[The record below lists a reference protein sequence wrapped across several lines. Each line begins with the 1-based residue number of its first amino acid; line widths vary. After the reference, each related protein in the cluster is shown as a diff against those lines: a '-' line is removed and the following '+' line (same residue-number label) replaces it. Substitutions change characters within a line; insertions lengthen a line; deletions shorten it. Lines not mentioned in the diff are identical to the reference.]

1 MTSIS
6 NINDPAGVAAL
17 LDQLK
22 SSAAWQELTNASQ
35 PTTVQPD
42 TPPFAN
48 VAPIPAE
55 GAVSSE
61 NDTTVNDDS
70 TLSSTS
76 VASLLSQLKTISTGP
91 DLQAASGLNV
101 CSQNITGPSQSNGP
115 RKNPTSHYISSS
127 VALHGQATTDAVE
140 DLTKLSFAQSLPS
153 ISCLAEDPAFVSAL
167 TKLRKDQ
174 DDLERQLWTEREAL
188 YTKYHEKFKVA
199 QTKAQMIGTTV
210 SQHEQDMMNDAFKKE
225 IFKFDHNRV
234 IPAWDGLVSRQQLEL
249 VQLKVP
255 TMFVT
260 GEARNREPRHILPS
274 VPIMPCVDLHSKAD
288 YASIYYT
295 TNSPHSNVGGFDPEK
310 PTIVILHPIFLDST
324 WLDLQLGDSRLNKHY
339 NIIAFDMRCSGK
351 SQCRPSGRHDSWVD
365 CADLAFCFQKLHLPP
380 SHILALEGSSI
391 NCALRLALL
400 FPEMCL
406 SLTLVNV
413 PAPVELKW
421 IYKNLDELVHGACFA
436 EDLYSFEQS
445 AYDCLEFLF
454 GPASDRDLIDE
465 LIAFWELSLPPRKRA
480 RLAETTSVYI
490 NRSPLSPDA
499 QVVGFYAPGA
509 VIMTYGVKDGAILYT
524 VRGKTVGGTS
534 MLSVVPGHASI
545 VNRAFANFLARLPHH
560 RSDIVP
566 PELPIKERMRVA
578 LKKLSEITGNPKI
591 ASLDPSCSISFSLLS
606 PEVVKSQTELVR
618 HYQKD
623 ADIAFSP
630 MTLDG
635 KPLRKYSERERVEW
649 SHIETGSAAIV
660 PPERGKESE
669 RVSKSSSRS
678 DSQHNPGDSP
688 LLKTAFSPTSSEI
701 HILKEIKVANIT
713 PLQRLMT

>member
-1 MTSIS
+1 
-6 NINDPAGVAAL
+6 
-17 LDQLK
+17 
-22 SSAAWQELTNASQ
+22 
-35 PTTVQPD
+35 
-42 TPPFAN
+42 
-48 VAPIPAE
+48 
-55 GAVSSE
+55 
-61 NDTTVNDDS
+61 
-70 TLSSTS
+70 
-76 VASLLSQLKTISTGP
+76 
-91 DLQAASGLNV
+91 
-101 CSQNITGPSQSNGP
+101 
-115 RKNPTSHYISSS
+115 
-127 VALHGQATTDAVE
+127 
-140 DLTKLSFAQSLPS
+140 
-153 ISCLAEDPAFVSAL
+153 
-167 TKLRKDQ
+167 
-174 DDLERQLWTEREAL
+174 
-188 YTKYHEKFKVA
+188 
-199 QTKAQMIGTTV
+199 
-210 SQHEQDMMNDAFKKE
+210 
-225 IFKFDHNRV
+225 
-234 IPAWDGLVSRQQLEL
+234 
-249 VQLKVP
+249 
-255 TMFVT
+255 
-260 GEARNREPRHILPS
+260 
-274 VPIMPCVDLHSKAD
+274 MPCVDLHSKAD

-351 SQCRPSGRHDSWVD
+351 SHCRPSGRHDSWVD

-391 NCALRLALL
+391 YCALRLALL

-499 QVVGFYAPGA
+499 YAMITQPVLIIQGEKNELCPLKYA
-509 VIMTYGVKDGAILYT
+509 EKLVSQLTGVKDGAILYT
-524 VRGKTVGGTS
+524 VRGGTS

-545 VNRAFANFLARLPHH
+545 VNRAFANFLARLPHR

-566 PELPIKERMRVA
+566 PELPIKERMRMA
-578 LKKLSEITGNPKI
+578 LKKLSEITGNPQI

-649 SHIETGSAAIV
+649 SHIETGSTAIV

-688 LLKTAFSPTSSEI
+688 LMKTAFSPTSSEI